1 MSVKENK
8 PKIVVADS
16 QFLIVDSL
24 IRLIKSE
31 NNYVFCGSADNRLNL
46 IKLLNS
52 DKPDLL
58 ITDINLIDYDGIED
72 LKSILEEYKQ
82 LSILILTNQ
91 LNTSEVN
98 KLIKSG
104 IKNIALKTDE
114 KQDLLNSIDMA
125 VKKKKHFNDQ
135 ILDIILEQ
143 NENRNA
149 TTESFCLT
157 PAEIEIVKLIGN
169 GFTTKEI
176 AEKKH
181 ISFHTVMT
189 HRKNIFRKL
198 EINSISELIKF
209 AIRKGLIDFIEYNI

>member
-125 VKKKKHFNDQ
+125 VKKKKHFDDQ

-149 TTESFCLT
+149 SAELSCLT
-157 PAEIEIVKLIGN
+157 PSEIEIVKLI
-169 GFTTKEI
+169 
-176 AEKKH
+176 
-181 ISFHTVMT
+181 
-189 HRKNIFRKL
+189 R
-198 EINSISELIKF
+198 
-209 AIRKGLIDFIEYNI
+209 